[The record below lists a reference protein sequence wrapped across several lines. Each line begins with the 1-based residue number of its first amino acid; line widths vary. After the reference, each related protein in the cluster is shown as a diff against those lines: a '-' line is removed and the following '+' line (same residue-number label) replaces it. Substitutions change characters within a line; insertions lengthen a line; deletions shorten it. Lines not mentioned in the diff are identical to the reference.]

1 MAGAAAAVYRGVETL
16 MRKSKV
22 KGPVSQLIDYW
33 NNVSAI
39 DVGHAKV
46 LCSLANYSGSS
57 SSTREACM

>member
-46 LCSLANYSGSS
+46 VCSLDDSGSS
-57 SSTREACM
+57 SFTREACM